1 MTYLTRL
8 VLFSM
13 ILLSACAPQTQ
24 TTAVVQFPDVTVQ
37 ALPGGPTLP
46 SFAATATAAASPLAP
61 GSPTGT
67 PAPKMLTVCMPYE
80 PDSLYEYANSGSR
93 ENILARAAVL
103 EALRDG
109 PIDHRT
115 YDYQPII
122 LQKLP
127 GLADGDAALAAVTVR
142 DGEQIVDSTGRLT
155 TLTNGLRYFD
165 PSGAEQVYD
174 ANAGPVQALQM
185 TVTFK
190 LLPGLKWEDGA
201 PLTTDDVL
209 FAWEVLKSPD
219 NQASNHFLTTRAD
232 DPTVVDDQTIRWTYL
247 PGFKDTL
254 FYTRFP
260 SPLPRHAYGAL
271 TPAQMAADENVNRR
285 PLSYGAFKMS
295 EWAAGDHITLT
306 RNPYYFRASE
316 GLPYLDTLTYRF
328 VADGGQMLAQLNS
341 GACDVGIGTQGGA
354 QTSIFDSQISALRQA
369 QTQGTLAAQFA
380 PGSTFEHL
388 DFNISPAAGYGGIV
402 GGGLFQDVRVRQA
415 FAYCIN
421 REALVESL
429 MYGRPEAKALP
440 VYVPADHP
448 LYDAT
453 DIATYEFDPDKG
465 RALLNEAGWA
475 DGNGDGVLDKGGKKL
490 GLIYNH
496 GPTGNTLRQSL
507 AQLLKTQL
515 KEDCGIDLTPQELKR
530 DDLFGSFPD
539 GALFGRRF
547 DLGQFAW
554 VADGE
559 PSCLLYTSREWTGA
573 GDGKEDKYGITSGAT
588 EGANDVGYF
597 NPAFDA
603 ACYKAL
609 EALDPDD
616 RKYWHHEA
624 MKIFSQD
631 VPSLVL
637 FVRLRIAVARPSVT
651 GFVLDSTQDSE
662 LWNVE
667 AMDVLTP

>member
-1 MTYLTRL
+1 
-8 VLFSM
+8 
-13 ILLSACAPQTQ
+13 
-24 TTAVVQFPDVTVQ
+24 
-37 ALPGGPTLP
+37 
-46 SFAATATAAASPLAP
+46 
-61 GSPTGT
+61 
-67 PAPKMLTVCMPYE
+67 
-80 PDSLYEYANSGSR
+80 
-93 ENILARAAVL
+93 
-103 EALRDG
+103 
-109 PIDHRT
+109 
-115 YDYQPII
+115 
-122 LQKLP
+122 
-127 GLADGDAALAAVTVR
+127 
-142 DGEQIVDSTGRLT
+142 
-155 TLTNGLRYFD
+155 
-165 PSGAEQVYD
+165 
-174 ANAGPVQALQM
+174 
-185 TVTFK
+185 
-190 LLPGLKWEDGA
+190 
-201 PLTTDDVL
+201 
-209 FAWEVLKSPD
+209 
-219 NQASNHFLTTRAD
+219 
-232 DPTVVDDQTIRWTYL
+232 
-247 PGFKDTL
+247 
-254 FYTRFP
+254 
-260 SPLPRHAYGAL
+260 
-271 TPAQMAADENVNRR
+271 
-285 PLSYGAFKMS
+285 
-295 EWAAGDHITLT
+295 
-306 RNPYYFRASE
+306 
-316 GLPYLDTLTYRF
+316 
-328 VADGGQMLAQLNS
+328 
-341 GACDVGIGTQGGA
+341 
-354 QTSIFDSQISALRQA
+354 
-369 QTQGTLAAQFA
+369 
-380 PGSTFEHL
+380 
-388 DFNISPAAGYGGIV
+388 AGYGGIV

-559 PSCLLYTSREWTGA
+559 PSCLLYTRREWTGA

-609 EALDPDD
+609 ESLDPDD